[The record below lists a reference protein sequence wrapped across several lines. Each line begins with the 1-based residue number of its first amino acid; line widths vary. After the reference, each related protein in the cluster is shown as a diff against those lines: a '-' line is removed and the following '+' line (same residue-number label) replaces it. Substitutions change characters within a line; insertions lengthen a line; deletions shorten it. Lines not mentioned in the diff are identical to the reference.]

1 VVVLLALLGLG
12 DRDIVLLWLVLGLGD
27 SDIVLLWLVLGLGDS
42 DNLLLVLGLGDG
54 GRHPLGFVL
63 GAGDR
68 VGDGGRFPLGDVL
81 GVGGSL
87 SVFLGLGLGLGGVL
101 GNVHLG
107 RLGDCLVLGW
117 AVVVATR
124 VGLRRTLDEL
134 GGRVRSR
141 DGGGHGL
148 EDQEG
153 ENAGE
158 RELHVYEGCV
168 DIN

>member
-1 VVVLLALLGLG
+1 VVVFLAL
-12 DRDIVLLWLVLGLGD
+12 LGLGD

-42 DNLLLVLGLGDG
+42 DILLLVLCLGDG
-54 GRHPLGFVL
+54 GRLPLGDVL

-87 SVFLGLGLGLGGVL
+87 SVLLGHGLGLGGVL

-107 RLGDCLVLGW
+107 RLGDCLVLGF
-117 AVVVATR
+117 AVVVVTR
-124 VGLRRTLDEL
+124 VGLSDGLRRTLDEL

-141 DGGGHGL
+141 DGGSHGL
-148 EDQEG
+148 DDQER
-153 ENAGE
+153 EDTGE
-158 RELHVYEGCV
+158 RELHVYEG
-168 DIN
+168 